1 MRFISTQTILDI
13 ANQVY
18 AEKEF
23 SLKQILPFAEIH
35 HVGSTAVPG
44 SLTKGDL
51 DINVRV
57 TQQDFD
63 KSVKILK
70 NHFGIAQSQN
80 WKPYFANFQDIGEK
94 RISTGIQLSVIDSPG
109 DCFLKIRQ
117 VLLTKP
123 ELLKGYN
130 EMKQKH
136 EGDDPEIYWRDKDAF
151 FRKLLEDNKN

>member
-1 MRFISTQTILDI
+1 MR
-13 ANQVY
+13 
-18 AEKEF
+18 
-23 SLKQILPFAEIH
+23 
-35 HVGSTAVPG
+35 
-44 SLTKGDL
+44 
-51 DINVRV
+51 VR
-57 TQQDFD
+57 QEDFD

-70 NHFGIAQSQN
+70 SLYDIAQLQN
-80 WKPYFANFQDIGEK
+80 WKPYFASFQDIGEK

-117 VLLTKP
+117 VLLTNP
-123 ELLKGYN
+123 ELLKEYN